1 LQLEHTHS
9 LAHAHVS
16 VLSRRDAL
24 ELFLEKRV
32 SGTPVLD
39 DDGNCLGVISMTDI
53 MWVESRKAMKSFEF
67 PFYPQQELEVDGE
80 QVLVGTEI
88 ERDEAEVMLDTKV
101 SERMSSNAIT
111 IGPNDLLNEGAALMI
126 EKKVNRLPVVDP
138 ATKNLP
144 HHHGKVIGLITRLD
158 VMRCLAAVWL

>member
-1 LQLEHTHS
+1 M
-9 LAHAHVS
+9 
-16 VLSRRDAL
+16 
-24 ELFLEKRV
+24 
-32 SGTPVLD
+32 
-39 DDGNCLGVISMTDI
+39 C
-53 MWVESRKAMKSFEF
+53 
-67 PFYPQQELEVDGE
+67 
-80 QVLVGTEI
+80 
-88 ERDEAEVMLDTKV
+88 RDEAEVMLDTKV

-138 ATKNLP
+138 ATKYVNGIGRPGLLATKSQILFCFVPRNLP